1 MKAEIP
7 KDEAQRLTALREY
20 RVLDT
25 ESEQAY
31 DDLTQ
36 LAATVCH
43 VPSAFVSLVDEARQW
58 FKSRVGFEPT
68 ETARDISFC
77 AHAILKPEPLIVP
90 DALKDSRFADNELVT
105 KPPHIRFYAGFPLV
119 TPEGFALG
127 ALCAVDTRP
136 RQLGQA
142 QMKSMVALSRQIM
155 TLLELRRI
163 SSRLA
168 DALERIKTLHGLL
181 PMCAWCKKVRGDE
194 GYWTQVEV
202 YIQVNTE
209 ASVTSSICPEC
220 LEAVRT
226 EELKQP

>member
-7 KDEAQRLTALREY
+7 KDEAQRLTVLREY

-25 ESEQAY
+25 EAEQAY

-36 LAATVCH
+36 LAAAVCN

-77 AHAILKPEPLIVP
+77 AHAILKPEPLIIP
-90 DALKDSRFADNELVT
+90 DALKDSRFADNELVS

-136 RQLGQA
+136 RQLDPA
-142 QMKSMVALSRQIM
+142 QIKSMTALSRQTM
-155 TLLELRRI
+155 ALLELRRV
-163 SSRLA
+163 SARLA

-202 YIQVNTE
+202 YIQAHTE

-220 LEAVRT
+220 LEAVRN